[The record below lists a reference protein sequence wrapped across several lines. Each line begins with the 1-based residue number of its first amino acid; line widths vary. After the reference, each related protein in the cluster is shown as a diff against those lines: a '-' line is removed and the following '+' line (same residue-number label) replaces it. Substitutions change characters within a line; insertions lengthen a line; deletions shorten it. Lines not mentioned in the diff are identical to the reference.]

1 MYLNEIISRAELDL
15 KDLIAVYC
23 YGSRVYGTFNN
34 ESDYDFIIITT
45 NKTQE
50 QFSDNLININ
60 FFTPEEHQAR
70 LETHEISAI
79 ECQFVSSEFILLEKR
94 KFKFKL
100 DKSKLRYSLSAKSS
114 NSWVK
119 AKKKLTVED
128 SYNLNVGRK
137 SLFHSFRIIDFGIQL
152 ANNGKIDF
160 TSCNSLYKEIIK
172 HYEWSDM
179 FESFKQRYN
188 EKCSEFKSIAHK

>member
-1 MYLNEIISRAELDL
+1 MKLNEIISRAKLNE
-15 KDLIAVYC
+15 KDLVAVYC

-34 ESDYDFIIITT
+34 ESDYDFIIITS

-60 FFTPEEHQAR
+60 FFTSEEHQSR

-79 ECQFVSSEFILLEKR
+79 ECQFAPADSILLEKK

-100 DKSKLRYSLSAKSS
+100 DKSKLRHSLSAKSS

-137 SLFHSFRIIDFGIQL
+137 SLFHSFRVLDFGMQL

-160 TSCNSLYKEIIK
+160 TSCNSLYKEIME
-172 HYEWSDM
+172 HYEWSEL

-188 EKCSEFKSIAHK
+188 EKCSEFRLVAPK